1 MWQAIKKFYHQLGSP
16 REFYRISAYFVPV
29 FGIACLS
36 LFLVGAYWGLVVA
49 PADYQQ
55 GDSFRIIY
63 VHVPAAWMS
72 LFVYVVMAVAGAIGL
87 IWRMKMAFV
96 IMISSASIG
105 AIFLYIGIIA
115 LYSAFSDRKM
125 AEKAASILCIVGV
138 INIPIIHYSVEWWN
152 SLHQGATVIREGG
165 PAMPASMLYPLLIM
179 ALAFKLYYGWLV
191 LVKARTQVLIQEQ
204 NSQWVKELAASRK
217 SH

>member
-16 REFYRISAYFVPV
+16 KEFYRISAYFVPA
-29 FGIACLS
+29 FGIACLA
-36 LFLVGAYWGLVVA
+36 LFLVGAYWGLVIA

-105 AIFLYIGIIA
+105 AMFTFIALATGSLWGKPMWGTWWQWEARLTSELVLLFLYIGIMA

-125 AEKAASILCIVGV
+125 LNGGIAYTKAQ
-138 INIPIIHYSVEWWN
+138 P
-152 SLHQGATVIREGG
+152 
-165 PAMPASMLYPLLIM
+165 
-179 ALAFKLYYGWLV
+179 
-191 LVKARTQVLIQEQ
+191 
-204 NSQWVKELAASRK
+204 
-217 SH
+217 